1 MRHIIKDLRMAIAV
15 LVKSQH
21 KEKLDDREADIIKA
35 IISHKKV
42 NKNGIKLLILFV
54 IVYSI
59 VLFAYNFED
68 ITASA
73 LYNIKYY
80 DQLSDVYLYYIEN
93 ADQPESNV
101 SADNNKV
108 KMYTLLYNNGAADA
122 VKSSNRTVLKCILN
136 KQYKEMTLDSRYIN
150 NMTNALLQNG
160 YEISE
165 SNLRQC
171 ESGINTIFNSNNYSI
186 YNAVEKRHLSG
197 VVILLMI
204 INSPVAVLVYIV
216 LLAVIILKLFNS
228 ISLYRIKK
236 IVILLF
242 LIAGLIYAFAGYILP
257 GIVLSILLKM
267 QAVVMLETVIVQV
280 ISQILTG
287 CICCIIFNVL
297 YKKYCKIIE
306 WK

>member
-21 KEKLDDREADIIKA
+21 KEKLDDRETDIIKA

-42 NKNGIKLLILFV
+42 NKTGIKLLILFV
-54 IVYSI
+54 IVYTM

-80 DQLSDVYLYYIEN
+80 DQLSDVYLQYTEN
-93 ADQPESNV
+93 ADYPES
-101 SADNNKV
+101 D
-108 KMYTLLYNNGAADA
+108 
-122 VKSSNRTVLKCILN
+122 
-136 KQYKEMTLDSRYIN
+136 
-150 NMTNALLQNG
+150 
-160 YEISE
+160 
-165 SNLRQC
+165 
-171 ESGINTIFNSNNYSI
+171 INTIFNSNNYSI

-228 ISLYRIKK
+228 ISLYRLKK
-236 IVILLF
+236 IVIPLF
-242 LIAGLIYAFAGYILP
+242 LITGLIYAFAGYVLP
-257 GIVLSILLKM
+257 EIVLSVLLKM
-267 QAVVMLETVIVQV
+267 QVVVMLETVIVQV
-280 ISQILTG
+280 VSQLLTG
-287 CICCIIFNVL
+287 CICYIILNML
-297 YKKYCKIIE
+297 YKKYCKIAENIIS
-306 WK
+306 